1 MKMEEKVLSKNIT
14 NFFQFLF
21 LFFHFFF
28 LAGTTFKIFE
38 SIDVFIIYKFLSFA
52 FYRNVGTSIYSRD
65 LLQIDVRIT

>member
-21 LFFHFFF
+21 LFFHFF
-28 LAGTTFKIFE
+28 LAGTTFKMFE